1 MKKVDIIAKD
11 IIYVFAIV
19 VIITAF
25 YHKTILQ
32 GKPVSKIGLVEKAD
46 SLFDPSMKSA
56 SYGCAFDPSLYQL
69 HAPVSFLTERLLK
82 EGNLPLW
89 NPDNGCGQPLVG
101 DPQTFLLSPLRLF
114 FPVSNFYWYNLGIVL
129 EVAIGCFALFY
140 LARSL
145 ALARPAALM
154 AALAYNFAPFYLWYC
169 ELPNHFALYP
179 VALLLF
185 VNLARRD
192 SVYVSILSGAGCA
205 LLVYTMHPECSFY
218 AITFSTFFYL
228 LITFQGAKLEAI
240 KKLGLVALTAICLCA
255 PLLCCFIEFIANST
269 SYKTDGVSMGGR
281 PLDWLALI
289 LNQLYPANGRE
300 APYPGALITALIPV
314 AIIYSKNRFKNIL
327 FTLLAL
333 SFLFVS
339 QPGPLAKLIALGPLS
354 ALVPSY
360 AIPLFLLAATLLGA
374 CGLDTL
380 MHDPEQANNKIK
392 TAVASA
398 IIVAATPILLSV
410 IAKRLTDFNV
420 DNLYVPPLSTMLSD
434 APELKTA
441 SLIATFALIAV
452 LIFFS
457 SGQKASI
464 SSPLA
469 SLLVLFNLGS
479 QYSFA
484 ALAMQPGEP
493 FLYKCPEIIEKLK
506 ELDGRS
512 LATGIHTYLPNNNQI
527 FGTSDLRLYN
537 PFFPERYLNFLKA
550 AGAEKHDLYLWGFNS
565 TKLNRLINYAAV
577 KYVIADVPPLGPV
590 DKDFRVRRSDTEN
603 VFNYLPAR
611 KAIYGFIAIKK
622 KRDKDQELQYGL
634 FSEDGKEIWSSPWQ
648 FISKT
653 VDSELIPISI
663 PVSESLTEGEVVYP
677 GIRLKLREN
686 KNYLKGSE
694 EKPDLF
700 KNHPVLIKTS
710 CGRLPQDSASRFK
723 LLFEDKN
730 GYRIYE
736 NLEAL
741 PVAFFV
747 QEAIVVKD
755 RSKILAVLKSE
766 AFDPLKKVLLEEAPS
781 IALPSPKLEGTND
794 SKPEVS
800 LRRPGPNKVTIDLKC
815 KGPGY
820 LVLADTWYPG
830 WRARLNGEYDCK
842 ILRANYLFRAVP
854 IEKSGHHQIEFDYFP
869 DSLKFGLALA
879 LTFLGGLIL
888 VIAGALLKRNSSSA
902 KQKDS

>member
-1 MKKVDIIAKD
+1 MKKVDIFAKD

-25 YHKTILQ
+25 FHRTIFQ
-32 GKPVSKIGLVEKAD
+32 GKPISKVGLIEKAD

-82 EGNLPLW
+82 AGNLPLW

-101 DPQTFLLSPLRLF
+101 DPQTFLLSPLRLL
-114 FPVSNFYWYNLGIVL
+114 FPVSDFYRYNLGIVL

-154 AALAYNFAPFYLWYC
+154 AALAYNFAPFYLWYF

-192 SVYVSILSGAGCA
+192 SVYVSILSGVGCA

-218 AITFSTFFYL
+218 AIAFSTFAYL

-240 KKLGLVALTAICLCA
+240 KKLGLVALTAICLSA
-255 PLLCCFIEFIANST
+255 PLLCCFIEFFTNST
-269 SYKTDGVSMGGR
+269 SYKTDGVSMGGK
-281 PLDWLALI
+281 PLDWFALI

-327 FTLLAL
+327 VTLLAL
-333 SFLFVS
+333 TFLFVS
-339 QPGPLAKLIALGPLS
+339 QPGPLARLIALGPLS

-374 CGLDTL
+374 CGLDAL
-380 MHDPEQANNKIK
+380 MQDPDKKNKRIK

-410 IAKRLTDFNV
+410 IAKRLTAFNI

-457 SGQKASI
+457 SGQKSSI
-464 SSPLA
+464 SNPLA
-469 SLLVLFNLGS
+469 FILVLFNLGS

-537 PFFPERYLNFLKA
+537 PFFPARYLNFLKA

-565 TKLNRLINYAAV
+565 TNLNRLINLAAV
-577 KYVIADVPPLGPV
+577 KYVIADVPPLESA
-590 DKDFRVRRSDTEN
+590 DKDLENRQNETES
-603 VFNYLPAR
+603 VFSYLPAR
-611 KAIYGFIAIKK
+611 KAIYGFIEIKRE
-622 KRDKDQELQYGL
+622 RDKDKELQYGI

-653 VDSELIPISI
+653 AESELIPVSI
-663 PVSESLTEGEVVYP
+663 PVSKSLNEGEVVYP
-677 GIRLKLREN
+677 GIRLKLRQN
-686 KNYLKGSE
+686 RNYLKGSE
-694 EKPDLF
+694 EKADLF
-700 KNHPVLIKTS
+700 KNHPVSIK
-710 CGRLPQDSASRFK
+710 ASLGNPTQEAGPRFK
-723 LLFEDKN
+723 FLFEDKD

-736 NLEAL
+736 NMEAL
-741 PVAFFV
+741 PQAFFV

-755 RSKILAVLKSE
+755 RSKILDYLNSKE
-766 AFDPLKKVLLEEAPS
+766 FDPHKKVLLEETPS
-781 IALPSPKLEGTND
+781 IALPSPNVKGVNS
-794 SKPEVS
+794 SKTEVS

-830 WRARLNGEYDCK
+830 WRARLDGKYDCK
-842 ILRANYLFRAVP
+842 VLRANYLFRAVP

-869 DSLKFGLALA
+869 DSLKFGLALI
-879 LTFLGGLIL
+879 LTFLGGLISL
-888 VIAGALLKRNSSSA
+888 FAGARLKKNGSSA
-902 KQKDS
+902 KHEGS